1 MKHPKS
7 GLGIQILFRMT
18 FILINDIYRDS
29 FELILFLVLSRPI
42 VLPLLVIP
50 YCLHTGSD
58 DEKVAAEKK
67 DVAAISQQVP
77 TCGAVV
83 KAAEKDVFSQEEE
96 GAGNGGKS
104 TFVEPDTYPREVLV
118 PYGLMICS
126 LYKVYS

>member
-1 MKHPKS
+1 M
-7 GLGIQILFRMT
+7 
-18 FILINDIYRDS
+18 
-29 FELILFLVLSRPI
+29 
-42 VLPLLVIP
+42 PLLVIP